1 MVFHKDK
8 CKVLTVTL
16 QRAVEHHLPF
26 MTFFYTLDGSI
37 NTELDF
43 IPSEKDLGILI
54 SSKLSWVK
62 QVDALYSKASSR
74 LGLVRRACHFVKP
87 EKQKRVLYLSLVRSI
102 FEHGAVIWHP
112 GLAQVDRLEKIQR
125 KGVKWILDEEYHHYN
140 SSEYRVKL
148 RKLDILPI
156 SSRLVLTDLLM
167 FFDIVRG
174 FSCVSLPDYVEK
186 ITPDDNTLGKLRSS
200 HLDTDCYKSN
210 ISIDC
215 LAFQFNFFNRSLSSW
230 NALPRDIRV
239 IEERSVF
246 KTKNIAIK

>member
-1 MVFHKDK
+1 
-8 CKVLTVTL
+8 
-16 QRAVEHHLPF
+16 
-26 MTFFYTLDGSI
+26 
-37 NTELDF
+37 
-43 IPSEKDLGILI
+43 
-54 SSKLSWVK
+54 
-62 QVDALYSKASSR
+62 
-74 LGLVRRACHFVKP
+74 
-87 EKQKRVLYLSLVRSI
+87 
-102 FEHGAVIWHP
+102 
-112 GLAQVDRLEKIQR
+112 
-125 KGVKWILDEEYHHYN
+125 LDEEYHHYN

-246 KTKNIAIK
+246 KTAVTAHLWSIEMSEGITDESYEE